1 MYKANRPANQPMT
14 PAKFN
19 TTPIMETSSKNNCLW
34 TPRKEDIESSA
45 MVAFISHLHSRHPQ
59 LSLEPRNYWSLYKW
73 SVEEIELFWQE
84 IWDFCGVQGGR
95 KWSSSSSSSEV
106 ALEKYEFMDEFPRWF
121 PDRKLNF
128 TKNILF
134 PSCGVDPESVA
145 IHFRSEID
153 SLSRSLSW
161 SQLRSQ
167 VSRARK
173 LLAGRFGIRKGDRI
187 AAYAP
192 NCPEVLVYM
201 LAGASIGAIFTAG
214 SPDFGPTAIIDR
226 FSQTKPKLL
235 LSCNAVYYNGKVHDH
250 YGKLREVVEKC
261 SDSLENVIAID
272 YIKEHRKEKQD
283 ENYLDWDELISS
295 VSEADDLEFEE
306 FDFDTPLYIVY
317 SSGTTG
323 KPKCIVH
330 GAGGSLLQHLKEHK
344 LHGSVRPGDVML
356 QYTTIGW
363 MMWQWLVSGLAAGAT
378 LVLYDGSPFRPE
390 PSKLWQ
396 LAEELK
402 VTHFGTSAKYLQS
415 LQETNFSLQT
425 RRIPSLRV
433 IFSTGSPLPS
443 ETFRYVYNVLLPE
456 PGNVQ
461 LASITGGTDI
471 LSLFAG
477 GCPILPVHAG
487 EIQVPCLGM
496 ALGCDEQSNSG
507 VISKPDLKE
516 HCGDLVCFKPFPSQ
530 PVSFWLDDPAK
541 REKYRAAYFESPGCP
556 RIWHHGDYF
565 CFCKGSGGLL
575 MLGRSDGTL
584 NPAGVRFGSA
594 DLYAICGHF
603 PWIAD
608 SLAVGVKLADWKD
621 EQVFLFLLLKSGS
634 DTVPEDQLNELKNRI
649 KSQLSP
655 RHVPAHIHPVPSIP
669 HTLNGKKV
677 EVSIKRILN
686 GNFDL
691 DVVNLANP
699 ESVEWYRRFGRKM
712 HEERSTVHNKL

>member
-1 MYKANRPANQPMT
+1 MT
-14 PAKFN
+14 PVKF
-19 TTPIMETSSKNNCLW
+19 TSSSSEPKVEQFKPTKTGKTAETAIW
-34 TPRKEDIESSA
+34 TPKTDDINSSA
-45 MVAFISHLHSRHPQ
+45 MVSFISHVNSRHPHLNLNPQ
-59 LSLEPRNYWSLYKW
+59 DYWDLYQW
-73 SVEEIELFWQE
+73 SVDEIEAFWNE
-84 IWDFCGVQGGR
+84 IWDFCGIQGLIG
-95 KWSSSSSSSEV
+95 SPDV
-106 ALEKYEFMDEFPRWF
+106 CLEKYQTMDEFPRWF
-121 PDRKLNF
+121 PNRKLNF
-128 TKNILF
+128 AKNLLY
-134 PSCGVDPESVA
+134 PSCGVDPDSVA

-153 SLSRSLSW
+153 SLSSSLTW
-161 SQLRSQ
+161 SQLRLQ
-167 VSRARK
+167 VARVRS
-173 LLAGRFGIRKGDRI
+173 LLVDRFGIRKGDRI

-226 FSQTKPKLL
+226 FSQTKPKIL
-235 LSCNAVYYNGKVHDH
+235 LSCNAVYYNGKIHDH

-261 SDSLENVIAID
+261 SDGLESVIVID
-272 YIKEHRKEKQD
+272 YIKAHGKEGD
-283 ENYLDWDELISS
+283 YLYW
-295 VSEADDLEFEE
+295 DDLLGTTNDFSNEFDE

-330 GAGGSLLQHLKEHK
+330 GAGGSLIQHLKEHK
-344 LHGSVRPGDVML
+344 LHGSVRPGDVMM

-390 PSKLWQ
+390 PSKLWH
-396 LAEELK
+396 LVKELK

-415 LQETNFSLQT
+415 LQELNFTLKSIGS
-425 RRIPSLRV
+425 IPSLRV
-433 IFSTGSPLPS
+433 IFSTGSPLPC
-443 ETFRYVYNVLLPE
+443 ETFKYVYRTLLPAPE
-456 PGNVQ
+456 NVQ

-477 GCPILPVHAG
+477 GCPIIPVYAG

-496 ALGCDEQSNSG
+496 ALGCDEQSG
-507 VISKPDLKE
+507 DGLIKKPDLKE

-530 PVSFWLDDPAK
+530 PVNFWRDDPVK
-541 REKYRAAYFESPGCP
+541 REKYRAAYFESPSCP
-556 RIWHHGDYF
+556 GIWHHGDYL
-565 CFCKGSGGLL
+565 CFCEGTGGLL

-594 DLYAICGHF
+594 DLYAICGLF

-608 SLAVGVKLADWKD
+608 SLAVGVKLSDWKD
-621 EQVFLFLLLKSGS
+621 EEVFLFLVLKSS
-634 DTVPEDQLNELKNRI
+634 APEISPVELSELKDRI

-655 RHVPAHIHPVPSIP
+655 RHVPAHIHPVLAIP

-691 DVVNLANP
+691 DVVNLSNP
-699 ESVEWYRRFGRKM
+699 ESVEWYRQFAKKL
-712 HEERSTVHNKL
+712 HEDEKHRTNNMIHNKL